1 MSLNR
6 IALSLIA
13 LLLLFAIFCSINI
26 GMSWDEPQNHWQG
39 AIRADYLKSF
49 EIGQFKFKP
58 GGWSEVEPGL
68 YDTFHFFVANL
79 LLKIFPGKLIGIKH
93 LINLT
98 FSFSALIGLFV
109 ISKKITGHNNGFVYL
124 LNQ

>member
-1 MSLNR
+1 MTINR
-6 IALSLIA
+6 IAFCLIILLS
-13 LLLLFAIFCSINI
+13 LFAIYCSIVI

-49 EIGQFKFKP
+49 EFGKFKFKP

-68 YDTFHFFVANL
+68 YDTFHFFITDF

-98 FSFSALIGLFV
+98 FSFLALIGLFV
-109 ISKKITGHNNGFVYL
+109 LSKKNF
-124 LNQ
+124 

>member
-1 MSLNR
+1 MNLNK
-6 IALSLIA
+6 ITLSLIFIFFI
-13 LLLLFAIFCSINI
+13 FAIFCSINI

-39 AIRADYLKSF
+39 AIRADYLKSLEF
-49 EIGQFKFKP
+49 GQFNFKK

-68 YDTFHFFVANL
+68 YDTFHFAIASS

-98 FSFSALIGLFV
+98 FSFLTAELFGGNCV
-109 ISKKITGHNNGFVYL
+109 R
-124 LNQ
+124 